1 MDEDAA
7 FEVRRAERNAMIAAA
22 QAKEEEM
29 KAKGY
34 PKHWGNPPRAQTK
47 DRRELPGGYGMGSG
61 TLSKWIQNHLDIDEA
76 NAEIAELE
84 KEPNTPKLVPNKNEG
99 RKKKL
104 MD

>member
-47 DRRELPGGYGMGSG
+47 DLRELPGGYGMGSS
-61 TLSKWIQNHLDIDEA
+61 TLSKWIQSHLDIDEA
-76 NAEIAELE
+76 NAEITDLNAEF
-84 KEPNTPKLVPNKNEG
+84 KTPFVNKG
-99 RKKKL
+99 PKKKL